1 MQVTSERVTVSR
13 HSPPDHLLHTRSTR
27 MRETGLR
34 PDIVEA
40 IIDHH
45 DSGIIGSY
53 GSYSRHPGMKGA
65 IIRQE
70 Q

>member
-1 MQVTSERVTVSR
+1 
-13 HSPPDHLLHTRSTR
+13 
-27 MRETGLR
+27 MRESGLR

-53 GSYSRHPGMKGA
+53 GSYSRHPGMKSA
-65 IIRQE
+65 IIR
-70 Q
+70 